1 MGTRST
7 RYAAYIVDGVVKVL
21 HVEGPGKYE
30 ISDAASMLKAI

>member
-21 HVEGPGKYE
+21 HGEGPGKYE